1 VPQDVTEFGELIDM
15 LRGMRGQIVDAA
27 IFLPWD
33 DGGFPIAQVS
43 GTLREVEYQER
54 LQPRWVLS
62 WVENG
67 EGRLHSPEVAIWERR
82 FLRAELS
89 FTGDADEGVA
99 EIDESRGHNIFL
111 KIYSEGWIVDLISY
125 V

>member
-33 DGGFPIAQVS
+33 DGGFPVAQFS

-54 LQPRWVLS
+54 FQPRWVLR

-67 EGRLHSPEVAIWERR
+67 EGRLHSPEVAIWESR

-89 FTGDADEGVA
+89 FTGDADEGLA
-99 EIDESRGHNIFL
+99 EIDKPRGHNVFL

>member
-1 VPQDVTEFGELIDM
+1 M

-33 DGGFPIAQVS
+33 DGGFSIAQFS

-67 EGRLHSPEVAIWERR
+67 EGTLHPPEVAIWERR

-89 FTGDADEGVA
+89 FTGDAHKSFGDFG
-99 EIDESRGHNIFL
+99 IRRGIR
-111 KIYSEGWIVDLISY
+111 SEVISASAFALRSTRA
-125 V
+125 